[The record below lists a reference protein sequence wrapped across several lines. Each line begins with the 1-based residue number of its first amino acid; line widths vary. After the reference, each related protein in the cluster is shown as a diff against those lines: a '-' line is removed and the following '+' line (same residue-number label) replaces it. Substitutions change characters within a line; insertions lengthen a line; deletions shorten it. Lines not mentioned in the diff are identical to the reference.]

1 MDIPHAYGAHTEDPW
16 SIQWAHFGGDEVDT
30 FLAWL
35 NITPKNPLLSVG
47 ENLQIIRLFNEI
59 LAYCQLGY
67 SLSFLLNSA
76 TLLRQIMSLLVL
88 HQNGSIT
95 NNQELDVAESIQFM
109 LLNLAHKLTVQ
120 QLAAQ
125 TNLSP
130 SHFSR
135 QFQRQTGYAPIDYF
149 IRLKMQKA
157 CELLSVTNLQIQEIA
172 QTIGYGDPYYF
183 SRLFKQVLGVS
194 PRTYRD
200 TNRFVV

>member
-1 MDIPHAYGAHTEDPW
+1 
-16 SIQWAHFGGDEVDT
+16 
-30 FLAWL
+30 
-35 NITPKNPLLSVG
+35 
-47 ENLQIIRLFNEI
+47 
-59 LAYCQLGY
+59 
-67 SLSFLLNSA
+67 
-76 TLLRQIMSLLVL
+76 MSLLVL

-95 NNQELDVAESIQFM
+95 NKQELDVAESIQFM

-172 QTIGYGDPYYF
+172 RTIGYGDPYYF